1 MCSVASLADSRPPV
15 NLQWKTY
22 DGLWVPLSP
31 AVDYDKY
38 VDLLGLWTFKRMTR
52 NPAMLNAMLE
62 EARRE
67 DATRVREFEES
78 RGIKMRPLNF
88 PQKQGGSSDDSEF
101 GLD

>member
-52 NPAMLNAMLE
+52 NAIAS
-62 EARRE
+62 
-67 DATRVREFEES
+67 S
-78 RGIKMRPLNF
+78 RSVGLGRF
-88 PQKQGGSSDDSEF
+88 SDDEQEAGGREEGQGQGEGQEMIASTS
-101 GLD
+101 GSGV